1 MNPDLRPSRGIIIAV
16 AVGVVFWTLLALAL

>member
-16 AVGVVFWTLLALAL
+16 AVGVVFWTLVFFCF